1 MAYFV
6 AKLFATALAFLWP
19 ATTFYIMANGPIH
32 TETGSRV
39 AVAVV
44 FSTLFCMIGT
54 LVAIVWT
61 ILP

>member
-19 ATTFYIMANGPIH
+19 ITIFYILANGPTY
-32 TETGSRV
+32 TETGNRV
-39 AVAVV
+39 AVAVICA
-44 FSTLFCMIGT
+44 SMFCTIGT
-54 LVAIVWT
+54 IVAIVWA